1 MCDCTIASAVVVDG
15 KPAFSLNRPMDANG
29 KEKALSHLQMAHQEF
44 KRLELRITAAT
55 VEDTLED
62 LKTRSGPKISAG
74 LQMK

>member
-1 MCDCTIASAVVVDG
+1 
-15 KPAFSLNRPMDANG
+15 MDAKG
-29 KEKALSHLQMAHQEF
+29 KEKALSHLQMAHREF

-55 VEDTLED
+55 VEDTLAN